1 MLSNALIEAAQRLLI
16 DGKLSHRA
24 IAKKLDV
31 SRGSVSAIASGLLRT
46 QPQAVP
52 DDDPLE
58 TGPIERCA
66 SCGGRVYVPCR
77 LCRVRQ
83 WKIERQHE
91 TRRRSERGT
100 DAPTWKTNPGESQAS
115 GSSVDAV
122 RRPNGPR

>member
-1 MLSNALIEAAQRLLI
+1 MLSNALIEAAQRLLV
-16 DGKLSHRA
+16 DGKLSRRA

-31 SRGSVSAIASGLLRT
+31 SRGSVSAIASGLLRP
-46 QPQAVP
+46 QPQTLP
-52 DDDPLE
+52 DDGPLE

-66 SCGGRVYVPCR
+66 SCGGRVYAPCR
-77 LCRVRQ
+77 LCRVRD
-83 WKIERQHE
+83 WKIERQDE

-100 DAPTWKTNPGESQAS
+100 DAPAWQTNPGESRVS